1 MYISSVSYTRAR
13 GLLFSTLKAGK
24 AMKSISV
31 RLICTGSRKLIHQ
44 LASSASH
51 GAVENMPC

>member
-1 MYISSVSYTRAR
+1 MNISSVSYTRAR

-24 AMKSISV
+24 AMKSISEQK
-31 RLICTGSRKLIHQ
+31 SRKLIHQ